1 MIYFIRHGESEAN
14 VRHVFAGQKD
24 DSILTKKG
32 EDQALATAIEIKKE
46 EIKIDKII
54 SSPLKR
60 ALKTAEIIATELGF
74 NTSDIIIDKRIIEYD
89 MGDLSGTPIHET
101 SSTDLVSAPGAE
113 NPQLF
118 SERVIS
124 CIKELNNSS
133 DNILLVSHAGV
144 GRILETLK
152 EGGDPKYFYNIP
164 GYKNG
169 EVTKIDWIK

>member
-14 VRHVFAGQKD
+14 IRHTFAGQRD

-32 EDQALATAIEIKKE
+32 EEQALSTASKIKKE
-46 EIKIDKII
+46 NLKIDRVI

-60 ALKTAEIIATELGF
+60 ALKTAQIIAVELGF
-74 NTSDIIIDKRIIEYD
+74 DISQIIIDDRITEYD
-89 MGDLSGTPIHET
+89 MGELSGTPIHEAT
-101 SSTDLVSAPGAE
+101 STDLVNAPGAE
-113 NPQLF
+113 NPKLF

-124 CIKELNNSS
+124 CIKELNDSS

-152 EGGDPKYFYNIP
+152 EGGEPKYFYNIP
-164 GYKNG
+164 GYENG
-169 EVTKIDWIK
+169 SITKIDWIK